1 MELVP
6 GDGVEL
12 VESAGSFEVDEDDGL
27 VEAVGFR
34 FPLVVSAV
42 VLWLG
47 VVLVVLGYVESG
59 VLTVGDVAVEL
70 LTEGV
75 V

>member
-6 GDGVEL
+6 GEGVALAEV
-12 VESAGSFEVDEDDGL
+12 VEVEEDDGL
-27 VEAVGFR
+27 VDAVGFR

-47 VVLVVLGYVESG
+47 VAVVLG
-59 VLTVGDVAVEL
+59 
-70 LTEGV
+70 
-75 V
+75 

>member
-6 GDGVEL
+6 GEGVALAEV
-12 VESAGSFEVDEDDGL
+12 VEVEEDDGL
-27 VEAVGFR
+27 VDAVGLR

-47 VVLVVLGYVESG
+47 VVLGEVESG
-59 VLTVGDVAVEL
+59 VLLTAGDVAVEL

-75 V
+75 L